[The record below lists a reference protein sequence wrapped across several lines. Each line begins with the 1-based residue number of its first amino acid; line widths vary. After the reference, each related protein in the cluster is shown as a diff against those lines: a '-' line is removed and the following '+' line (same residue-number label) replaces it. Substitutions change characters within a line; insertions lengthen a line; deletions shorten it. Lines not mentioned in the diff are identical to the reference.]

1 MYLQTHHKHI
11 WKLLGIY
18 EILGAITVP
27 GQLAKNNAI
36 YILYFIYLFTI
47 LCEPLT
53 SIITTSL
60 DSSFTNICRRIF
72 LPCIL

>member
-18 EILGAITVP
+18 EILGATTVP

-36 YILYFIYLFTI
+36 
-47 LCEPLT
+47 
-53 SIITTSL
+53 
-60 DSSFTNICRRIF
+60 
-72 LPCIL
+72 